1 MPPLDRLHFCP
12 HSLETW
18 MWATM
23 ENKKQR
29 PMLLQATSE
38 TKGMHKAETLTL
50 TGSLDLHAAVGHFL
64 TDSTVHDLCPAK
76 KNPGVPKLPL
86 LVLLRGET
94 RQHHTPHTTHNLKYR
109 QRILCRLLS
118 RLAKNIECSSLADW
132 LTDPIAKT
140 CIKNVWL

>member
-1 MPPLDRLHFCP
+1 
-12 HSLETW
+12 

-23 ENKKQR
+23 ENTKQR

-76 KNPGVPKLPL
+76 KKPGVPKLPL

-94 RQHHTPHTTHNLKYR
+94 RQHHTPHTILNTGSGFCVVCSADW
-109 QRILCRLLS
+109 QRTL
-118 RLAKNIECSSLADW
+118 NVPHW
-132 LTDPIAKT
+132 LTDLLTPLLKH
-140 CIKNVWL
+140 V